1 MAESR
6 PGPQVG
12 EIPWVP
18 WTIFV
23 QGLRILSS
31 RAILRNVSRIVSRNA
46 SEGTVAVTIKDIAT
60 RLNISVSTVSYA
72 LNGGPRPVP
81 EAVRDRVL
89 EAARELNY
97 RPNRVARSM
106 ITGRSHTI
114 GVVPPGITHN
124 VFLSPYLQHALSG
137 VANAAN
143 DLHHD
148 LIIFTRFEAADTE
161 AMLGFLLDGRVD
173 GALFVAPS
181 LTDEATR
188 QLAHSG
194 LPCVCV
200 STSAHEGLPSFSP
213 DNEGG
218 IRLVMEHL
226 FGLGHRRFAHIAGR
240 PEMDDAIARRAGF
253 ESFLRDKG
261 LPCPP
266 DVIVDGDFTMEGGAL
281 AMGELL
287 KRGSRATAVVC
298 ANDEMAVGALRIAQ
312 EAGLRVP
319 DDLSITGFD
328 MSPYSGFVEP
338 PITTVSQPVIEIAAA
353 ATSALVALIEGQ
365 PAPSNRVFATELVVR
380 ASTARPQEDAITP

>member
-1 MAESR
+1 M
-6 PGPQVG
+6 
-12 EIPWVP
+12 
-18 WTIFV
+18 
-23 QGLRILSS
+23 
-31 RAILRNVSRIVSRNA
+31 
-46 SEGTVAVTIKDIAT
+46 AVTIKDIAT

-81 EAVRDRVL
+81 EAVRERVL

-143 DLHHD
+143 DLHQD
-148 LIIFTRFEAADTE
+148 LVIFTRFEAADTE
-161 AMLGFLLDGRVD
+161 AMLGYLLDGRVD
-173 GALFVAPS
+173 GAIFIAPS
-181 LTDEATR
+181 LSEDATR
-188 QLAHSG
+188 QLAASG

-200 STSAHEGLPSFSP
+200 SIAPHEGLPSFSP

-226 FGLGHRRFAHIAGR
+226 FALGHRRFAHIAGR
-240 PEMDDAIARRAGF
+240 PEMDDAIARRGGF
-253 ESFLRDKG
+253 EAFLRSQS

-266 DVIVDGDFTMEGGAL
+266 ESIVNGDFTMEGGAL
-281 AMGELL
+281 AMAELL
-287 KRGSRATAVVC
+287 RRGSGATAIVC
-298 ANDEMAVGALRIAQ
+298 ANDEMAVGAMHTVQA
-312 EAGLRVP
+312 AGLRVP
-319 DDLSITGFD
+319 EDISITGFD
-328 MSPYSGFVEP
+328 MSPYSGIVQP

-353 ATSALVALIEGQ
+353 ATSALVALVEGQ
-365 PAPSNRVFATELVVR
+365 EPPASRVFPTELVVR
-380 ASTARPQEDAITP
+380 ASTARPQEDLLIP